1 MPPGP
6 SQVAWRPDPPP
17 ARRAPRDRGQVL
29 VIFALAMVVITA
41 AAGLAF
47 DIGRFYSEKRFLQNA
62 ADAGALAVANA
73 LIRGESTTDAEAEGR
88 DILTR
93 NLTGSPTGTTAVV
106 ALTPEYSPGHAG
118 DAEYL
123 TSGILISGGDIR
135 VAVRS
140 DVTYTFGRVI
150 GLGSAMVSG
159 RARVKTVGDLLPIAV
174 RHFINAPGPFAG
186 AVAPCDG
193 NANHFQDLVATANTA
208 CLGSTT
214 DGSLRATPGPGS
226 AFNAAAPDDDPTNHG
241 PIIEL
246 VGQGATPSNAASFR
260 GFVALDIRNFQ
271 YQSPPSNVFYNGI
284 TAGTNANTLKAMEAG
299 WVATGYPG
307 PDFPP
312 VTTPPDPNDQVGIID
327 GNSTGVVV
335 DAIDERYDPGAEILA
350 AVYSGTVS
358 SIPDFA
364 YAVPATA
371 TINTNQNRNNTIT
384 MSVTKNASFTGVVD
398 TSAFPD
404 WGDPAHPW
412 GTTLSP
418 LTFTPGVGL
427 SPPGTVTWSTF
438 QTSGAPQ
445 GVYTVWIQGHSSSP
459 VLLDHFYPVGVSI
472 GNVNRDFS
480 ISGGAAVLIPSTG
493 GTGTTNVTVSTPNV
507 NGTYFGGS
515 VNVSIE
521 GAPDAIP
528 AGDLPPGIGSVSVT
542 PSSFTLNKGVSQT
555 TIVTVNG
562 GTLGPGVYSLTLR
575 VTGTNSAGQVVTRQ
589 QPISVAIATASTS
602 NEYVDILGFTTFRI
616 TCVPSAVGCP
626 ANSIFGYA
634 ISGVYADMNDPA
646 LRRGQVARLVPW
658 D

>member
-1 MPPGP
+1 MTGHRRL
-6 SQVAWRPDPPP
+6 VDWRPDPPP
-17 ARRAPRDRGQVL
+17 QRRPQRSRGQVM
-29 VIFALAMVVITA
+29 VIFAIAMVGLTA
-41 AAGLAF
+41 AAGLAI

-88 DILTR
+88 DVLDR
-93 NLTGSPTGTTAVV
+93 NLIGSPTGTTAVV
-106 ALTPEYSPGHAG
+106 AITPEYAAGHAG
-118 DAEYL
+118 DPIYL

-140 DVTYTFGRVI
+140 DVTYTFGRVV
-150 GLGSAMVSG
+150 GLGTAVVG
-159 RARVKTVGDLLPIAV
+159 GQARVNTVGDLLPIAV
-174 RHFINAPGPFAG
+174 RHYVNAPGPFAG

-193 NANHFQDLVATANTA
+193 NTNHFQDFVATADTS
-208 CLGSTT
+208 CLGSET
-214 DGSLRATPGPGS
+214 DASLRATPNPG
-226 AFNAAAPDDDPTNHG
+226 AAYNAAAPDDDPVNHG
-241 PIIEL
+241 PILEL

-260 GFVALDIRNFQ
+260 GFVALDIRNFHSQ
-271 YQSPPSNVFYNGI
+271 TPPSNVFYNGI
-284 TAGTNANTLKAMEAG
+284 TAGTQANVLKDLEAA

-312 VTTPPDPNDQVGIID
+312 VISPPDPNDQVGIID
-327 GNSTGVVV
+327 GNATGAVVV
-335 DAIDERYDPGAEILA
+335 AIDDRYDPGAEILA

-364 YAVPATA
+364 YAVATTA
-371 TINTNQNRNNTIT
+371 TINTNQNRDNAIT
-384 MSVTKNASFTGVVD
+384 MNVSKNASFTGVVS

-404 WGDPAHPW
+404 WGDPTHPW
-412 GTTLSP
+412 GTSFSP
-418 LTFTPGVGL
+418 LTFSPSPL
-427 SPPGTVTWSTF
+427 APPGTVAWSTF

-459 VLLDHFYPVGVSI
+459 VLLDHFYPVGISI

-480 ISGGAAVLIPSTG
+480 ISGGAAVLIASTG

-507 NGTYFGGS
+507 NGTYFGGT
-515 VNVSIE
+515 VNLTVE
-521 GAPDAIP
+521 GGADAN
-528 AGDLPPGIGSVSVT
+528 GVLPPGIGPVSVSPTSV
-542 PSSFTLNKGVSQT
+542 TLNKGVTQT
-555 TIVTVNG
+555 TTLTVNG

-575 VTGTNSAGQVVTRQ
+575 VTGTNSAGQPVTRLY
-589 QPISVAIATASTS
+589 PINVAIATSSTS

-616 TCVPSAVGCP
+616 TCVPSASGCP
-626 ANSIFGYA
+626 ANSVFGYA

-658 D
+658 N

>member
-1 MPPGP
+1 MAPTR
-6 SQVAWRPDPPP
+6 VAWRPDPRPMP
-17 ARRAPRDRGQVL
+17 RRRRPRGQVMVL
-29 VIFALAMVVITA
+29 FAFALVTITV
-41 AAGLAF
+41 AAGLAV

-88 DILTR
+88 DVLDR
-93 NLTGSPTGTTAVV
+93 NLAGSPTGTIATV
-106 ALTPEYSPGHAG
+106 ATTPQYAPGHTG
-118 DAEYL
+118 DPVYL

-140 DVTYTFGRVI
+140 DVSYTFGRVI
-150 GLGSAMVSG
+150 GLGTAIVG
-159 RARVKTVGDLLPIAV
+159 GQAHVKGVGDLLPIAV
-174 RHFINAPGPFAG
+174 RHYLNAPGPFAG
-186 AVAPCDG
+186 AVTPCDG
-193 NANHFQDLVATANTA
+193 NPNQFQDIVATANTS
-208 CLGSTT
+208 CLGSST
-214 DGSLRATPGPGS
+214 DPSLRSTPNPGS
-226 AFNAAAPDDDPTNHG
+226 AYNAAAPDDDPVNHG

-271 YQSPPSNVFYNGI
+271 YASPPSNVFYNGV
-284 TAGTNANTLKAMEAG
+284 TSGTQANVLKDLEAS

-312 VTTPPDPNDQVGIID
+312 VVSPPDPNDQVGIID

-364 YAVPATA
+364 YAAPTTV
-371 TINTNQNRNNTIT
+371 TINTNQNRSNAIT
-384 MSVTKNASFTGVVD
+384 MSVTKNASFTGVVS
-398 TSAFPD
+398 TSAFAD
-404 WGDPAHPW
+404 WGDPGNPW

-418 LTFTPGVGL
+418 LTF
-427 SPPGTVTWSTF
+427 SPSPLAPDGTVTWTTF
-438 QTSGAPQ
+438 ETTGAPQ
-445 GVYTVWIQGHSSSP
+445 GIYTIWIQGHSSSP
-459 VLLDHFYPVGVSI
+459 VLLDHFYPVGISI

-480 ISGGAAVLIPSTG
+480 ISGGAAVLIASTG
-493 GTGTTNVTVSTPNV
+493 GLGTTTATVSTPNT
-507 NGTYFGGS
+507 NGGYFGGTVNLS
-515 VNVSIE
+515 VE
-521 GAPDAIP
+521 GGADA
-528 AGDLPPGIGSVSVT
+528 AGVLPPGIGAVSVT
-542 PSSFTLNKGVSQT
+542 PSSATLNKGVTQT
-555 TIVTVNG
+555 VTLSING

-575 VTGTNSAGQVVTRQ
+575 VTGTNSAGQVVTRLL
-589 QPISVAIATASTS
+589 PISVAIATASTS

-626 ANSIFGYA
+626 ANSVFGYA

-658 D
+658 N